1 MGWDGLGIFGHS
13 GMDWG
18 WGWRWIGFGHSGMD
32 WDLWALKDG
41 LGWIGIF
48 GHSGMGWDWDGLG
61 IFGH

>member
-1 MGWDGLGIFGHS
+1 MGWDGLRIFGHS